1 MSNFDCIFINGDSY
15 SAPKQNDKVYADFLA
30 ARMKIPVIN
39 LAIAGSNNDRITRS
53 SIESIETLKTQYQNP
68 LVIIGWSFIRRLEV
82 WYYGNNPTVLNRIPD
97 SDQSRFITLD
107 HLVNL
112 NEATVEQKCLINDD
126 LFIHKQ
132 LMNFY
137 TNLYTFAH
145 TLESKNLSYVFFS
158 GARNTDCPINCF
170 PYIESLSQVQWV
182 ANNKTIYK
190 LHEFCI
196 MNWAKEN
203 DPDSHPVTGH
213 LSTTGHEYFAN
224 FMLDNM
230 ID

>member
-1 MSNFDCIFINGDSY
+1 MTQFDCIFINGDSY
-15 SAPKQNDKVYADFLA
+15 SEPKKNEKVYADFLSE
-30 ARMKIPVIN
+30 RLGIPVVNI
-39 LAIAGSNNDRITRS
+39 AISGSNNDRITRS
-53 SIESIETLKTQYQNP
+53 SIESIEKLKTQYQNP
-68 LVIIGWSFIRRLEV
+68 LIIIGWSFIRRLEV
-82 WYYGNNPTVLNRIPD
+82 WYYGNSQTVINRVPD

-107 HLVNL
+107 HLINV
-112 NEATVEQKCLINDD
+112 NEATVEQKCLINGD

-145 TLESKNLSYVFFS
+145 TLKSQNLSYVFFS
-158 GARNTDCPINCF
+158 AAKNTDCPVNCF

-182 ANNKTIYK
+182 VANKKIYK

-196 MNWAKEN
+196 LNWAKEN

-213 LSTTGHEYFAN
+213 LSTNGHELFAN
-224 FMLDNM
+224 FMLEHM

>member
-30 ARMKIPVIN
+30 DRMKIPVIN
-39 LAIAGSNNDRITRS
+39 LAISGSNNDRITRS
-53 SIESIETLKTQYQNP
+53 SIESIEQLKTQYRNP
-68 LVIIGWSFIRRLEV
+68 LIIIGWSFIRRLEV
-82 WYYGNNPTVLNRIPD
+82 WYYGNKLTVLDRVPD

-107 HLVNL
+107 HLINA
-112 NEATVEQKCLINDD
+112 NEATVEQKCLVNGDF
-126 LFIHKQ
+126 FIHKQ

-145 TLESKNLSYVFFS
+145 TLESQNLSYIFFS
-158 GARNTDCPINCF
+158 GAKNTDCSINCF

-182 ANNKTIYK
+182 ANNKKIYK

-196 MNWAKEN
+196 MHWAKEN
-203 DPDSHPVTGH
+203 DPDSRPDTGH
-213 LSTTGHEYFAN
+213 LSTAGHEQFAQFILN
-224 FMLDNM
+224 NMLG
-230 ID
+230 

>member
-15 SAPKQNDKVYADFLA
+15 SAPKQNEKVYADFLSEQ
-30 ARMKIPVIN
+30 MKIPAIN

-53 SIESIETLKTQYQNP
+53 SIEHIDQLTQQYQNP
-68 LVIIGWSFIRRLEV
+68 LIIIGWSFIRRLEV
-82 WYYGNNPTVLNRIPD
+82 WYYGNNPVALQRVPD
-97 SDQSRFITLD
+97 SEHSRFITLD

-145 TLESKNLSYVFFS
+145 TLESKNLSYIFFS
-158 GARNTDCPINCF
+158 GADNTDCPINCF
-170 PYIESLSQVQWV
+170 PYVDSLAQVKWV
-182 ANNKTIYK
+182 SNNKAIYK

-196 MNWAKEN
+196 QNWAKAH
-203 DPDSHPVTGH
+203 DPDCHPVTGH
-213 LSTTGHEYFAN
+213 LSTNGHKQFAD
-224 FMLDNM
+224 FMLDNL
-230 ID
+230 IN